1 MHVGL
6 EEARAANTQIN
17 YSTGVIFNST
27 EKTTHYLKVLNKQ
40 NGLIVKKTKKNKKKE
55 KSRYFHLL
63 IW

>member
-27 EKTTHYLKVLNKQ
+27 EKNYPLLNKQ
-40 NGLIVKKTKKNKKKE
+40 KGLIVKKTKQNKKKA
-55 KSRYFHLL
+55 KPTNALA
-63 IW
+63 